1 MKIKINSLGVD
12 DKTQKSISQDFLYK
26 DVFLDMSQSYS
37 YNNKLNRKEFL
48 NDTQASYDIEA
59 VKNSIKNALLTT
71 PGEKLLTPTFG
82 VNLRQYL
89 FEPIDDFTTDLIQ
102 GDIELNLPRFEPRI
116 RVNNVIVEADED
128 NQQYN
133 IEFSIDVP
141 SLDLYGVS
149 IKSELKSSGYT
160 IL

>member
-12 DKTQKSISQDFLYK
+12 DKTQKSIDQDFLYK
-26 DVFLDMSQSYS
+26 DVFLDMQQSYS

-82 VNLRQYL
+82 VNLKQYL
-89 FEPIDDFTTDLIQ
+89 FEPIDDFT
-102 GDIELNLPRFEPRI
+102 
-116 RVNNVIVEADED
+116 
-128 NQQYN
+128 
-133 IEFSIDVP
+133 
-141 SLDLYGVS
+141 YG
-149 IKSELKSSGYT
+149 Y
-160 IL
+160 